1 MHLTQSLV
9 RHLSGLVLK
18 TFENVS
24 QIHLTEDVSYWKD
37 HASKCLPADKVP
49 QKRKNGKYLQR
60 SRKRFKVRENLKN
73 QDHVL
78 RDQVYQI
85 PWSSF
90 SKNMMAR
97 ILFVLFMTYVLRF
110 FRTQP
115 PGIMARFLDYNFFG
129 GLKCITD
136 RSLFAWL
143 FTLFFC
149 HFCRH
154 FPVFFFIFS
163 MPFKVITIII
173 VTVTQC

>member
-115 PGIMARFLDYNFFG
+115 PGIMARFLDYIFFG

-136 RSLFAWL
+136 RSLV
-143 FTLFFC
+143 C
-149 HFCRH
+149 VIVH
-154 FPVFFFIFS
+154 PVFLSFLSSLSSLFLYFLNAL
-163 MPFKVITIII
+163 
-173 VTVTQC
+173 